1 MTACKTTPEIT
12 NRPEFLSTYNHLRQV
27 DDLNWRYVNPVLLGL
42 CKRFIVSPVKVLFN
56 EFEGKP
62 LTSEQRQRTSD
73 VVRQAVI
80 KAISDGYP
88 IVTEPGADAAEIR
101 LAVTGAYRTGGKLG
115 MCLQGEILE
124 NSNTQVAAATRTDL
138 SELYIA
144 NWENKATAHEMV
156 EDWAKRIRKAIDEV
170 RISHFS
176 EVIGISEKF
185 RVGCEGE
192 GLLGGGF
199 RG

>member
-88 IVTEPGADAAEIR
+88 IVTELRPDAAEIR

-115 MCLQGEILE
+115 MCLQGEILD

-156 EDWAKRIRKAIDEV
+156 EDWAKRIRKAIDE
-170 RISHFS
+170 SH
-176 EVIGISEKF
+176 GK
-185 RVGCEGE
+185 
-192 GLLGGGF
+192 
-199 RG
+199 